1 MAEPDTDRHLNAL
14 YKTVAITSVVGNVA
28 NLVKRRRG
36 SPPKITKEQELQQHL
51 DKARDA
57 RAGRLNVIG
66 PKHRFILEGAAHILN
81 LEPEVLI
88 DCAADKDESVQK
100 MERMFEADGIKGLL
114 VYHGMYPAP
123 GLDSGRY
130 NPKQKRQKLMQTLIT
145 DGIDEKV
152 TEVSVGA
159 YRHNETRAVEVKN
172 LGEVGYELGSKGFL
186 N

>member
-1 MAEPDTDRHLNAL
+1 MEEQDADRHLKAVL
-14 YKTVAITSVVGNVA
+14 RTVALASVLGNVTQ
-28 NLVKRRRG
+28 LVKRRRG

-51 DKARDA
+51 DRAKDA

-81 LEPEVLI
+81 LDPEVLI

-114 VYHGMYPAP
+114 VYYGMYPAP
-123 GLDSGRY
+123 DLTSGRY

-145 DGIDEKV
+145 DGTGEKV
-152 TEVSVGA
+152 TEVCVGA
-159 YRHNETRAVEVKN
+159 YRHNETRTVEVKN
-172 LGEVGYELGSKGFL
+172 LGEVRYCRVLGRDW
-186 N
+186 